1 MRTPLSTLDEIW
13 QCQSRLILALR
24 NALQQQIQQ
33 FHPKARLVLGCSG
46 GMDSML
52 LLYLLASLQR
62 HCLDFTQ
69 KILVIYIDHQLQPA
83 SSAWRDFV
91 QHQAEQ
97 LGVNY
102 LTMAVDV
109 AAGNLEQ
116 QARIARYQAFHH
128 ELNADDVLILAHHQ
142 QDQAETVI
150 LRLLQGT
157 GVKGLSAMMPL
168 QTRLLLNQQPYQL
181 WRPLLDLSKHDIQHW
196 VEHWQIPYVNDPMNH
211 QLEYDRVWCR
221 QQLWAVLEQRF
232 PQMQKNIARC
242 ATLMQDSQHI
252 LDEVLQI
259 DIEQC
264 VNLQQNCMDLVLLK
278 QRSMAR
284 QRQLLAWFI
293 QANQSYK
300 APFAIVQ
307 QLQHD
312 VIDAGIDAQGHLHYA
327 GQHFVRYEQKLYRY
341 SQQQWQN
348 WQNVIAM
355 QHIQAKLNDVFTLQ
369 IGQFQCVAQAKT
381 HYGLSDSLLEK
392 NLQLQARQGGEKI
405 AFPKQTGRKQLK
417 KCLQD
422 AKIPSWQRPH
432 VQCVRYRD
440 TLLGVL
446 TPKGFWLADS
456 EYLVLGGWTFQLI
469 DA

>member
-13 QCQSRLILALR
+13 QCQSRLVRTRLCDLT
-24 NALQQQIQQ
+24 QQIQQ
-33 FHPKARLVLGCSG
+33 FHPEARLVLGCSG

-52 LLYLLASLQR
+52 LLYFLASLQR
-62 HCLDFTQ
+62 HHSAVTQ
-69 KILVIYIDHQLQPA
+69 KIVVIYVNHQLQQA
-83 SSAWRDFV
+83 SSAWQNFV
-91 QHQAEQ
+91 QNQAEQ
-97 LGVNY
+97 LGVDY
-102 LTMAVDV
+102 LAVAVDV
-109 AAGNLEQ
+109 TEGNLEQ
-116 QARIARYQAFHH
+116 QARIARYQAFYQQ
-128 ELNADDVLILAHHQ
+128 LNADDVLILAHHQ

-168 QTRLLLNQQPYQL
+168 QTRLLPNQQPYHL
-181 WRPLLDLSKHDIQHW
+181 WRPLLDWRKQDIQNW
-196 VEHWQIPYVNDPMNH
+196 VEQWQIPYVNDPMNH

-221 QQLWAVLEQRF
+221 QQLWAVLQQRF
-232 PQMQKNIARC
+232 PQMQNNVARC
-242 ATLMQDSQHI
+242 AMLMQDSQQI
-252 LDEVLQI
+252 LDEVLQL
-259 DIEQC
+259 DIQQC
-264 VNLQQNCMDLVLLK
+264 VNVQQNCMDLTLLK
-278 QRSMAR
+278 QRSIAR

-293 QANQSYK
+293 QANQTYK

-312 VIDAGIDAQGHLHYA
+312 VIDAESDAQGHLHYA

-348 WQNVIAM
+348 WQNVVPV
-355 QHIQAKLNDVFTLQ
+355 HSIQPNITAFLVLQ
-369 IGQFQCVAQAKT
+369 IGRFQFVTQSTAQ
-381 HYGLSDSLLEK
+381 YGLSDTLLGQP
-392 NLQLQARQGGEKI
+392 LQLQARQGGEKI

-422 AKIPSWQRPH
+422 AKVPPWQRPH

-446 TPKGFWLADS
+446 TPTGFWLADS